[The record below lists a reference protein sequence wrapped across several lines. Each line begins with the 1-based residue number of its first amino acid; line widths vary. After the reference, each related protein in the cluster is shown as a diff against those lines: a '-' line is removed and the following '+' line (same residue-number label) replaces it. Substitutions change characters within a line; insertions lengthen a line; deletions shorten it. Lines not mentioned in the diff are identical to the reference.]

1 MTIGRFR
8 ASALVAAIVT
18 IAVSGSSAHALT
30 SSEVKCITSIA
41 KASQNFVKSK
51 LKLLQKCKN
60 ANLKDASCP
69 APAGDKVS
77 KLEDKLTGAI
87 GKACGTMN
95 AFNISNM
102 GFPGPCTDANPGNGF
117 TLSDIQDCMKTSHT
131 AIVDEM
137 IDLEF
142 DSSLTSVPP
151 ADAKCQAE
159 VAKQGGAI
167 TICVLKNIQKCRNN
181 VMKGKLT
188 GVPPD
193 LCATNDPKTA
203 AAIQKCEDKLA
214 AGLAKKCTAAQIASL
229 KVCTPDQTDLGA
241 ASTCLVDTHTV
252 LTDGPEIAI
261 APDLIDYEYAAR
273 GGICGDGLLNN
284 LNEECD
290 GASDA
295 ACPGLCGTALVPD
308 GFFACLCKDKP
319 RMNVAEHADA
329 DTDNGWLGL
338 SVDGDVVEGGGYI
351 VDLYDCD
358 GGTGLCN
365 AGPSCSLAPHSPCSV
380 PYEAANGTT
389 SDSICAG
396 LGQGVCRKE
405 RTATGP
411 HCYLDINK
419 KCSLTLTPTAAPCNS
434 PGDFCVRTF
443 HGAPVAAAAGGIS
456 VCNTST
462 FMEDVVGTVNLNTN
476 ESSFKVRQGAVTRLA
491 ITQNKPCP
499 VCGNFCAIS
508 RNRCT
513 TDGDCNGQGPCI
525 TTSLCSDGPRKD
537 KACRGTPPFGGPITF
552 FGTTSIDCPPDTQII
567 TDSAGLGL
575 DINANPRTTGS
586 VTLPPTFPCTNAG
599 HSNNRCVGGGSEGR
613 LCTTASECPGGTCN
627 PQCFCS
633 GQSKPNGCADA
644 CVGGSSDMEP
654 CSADIDCPGGG
665 FCHPSDCRVNLADTD
680 SNQEG
685 ECSAGPVDKY
695 CSVTSWHTCST
706 DAQCQTPL
714 CTDCQI
720 GETCQTTLRQCF
732 VNSGI
737 TRTGTPGYPD
747 RESAAVYCVPANNV
761 TINGTAGFPG
771 PGALIQREVVTVVP

>member
-8 ASALVAAIVT
+8 ASVLVAAIVT
-18 IAVSGSSAHALT
+18 VALSGSSAHALT
-30 SSEVKCITSIA
+30 SSELKCLTAIP
-41 KASQNFVKSK
+41 KASLNFVKGK
-51 LKLLQKCKN
+51 LKLLQKCEN

-69 APAGDKVS
+69 APDPAAVT
-77 KLEDKLTGAI
+77 KLEDKLTGGIDKSCAS
-87 GKACGTMN
+87 MS
-95 AFNISNM
+95 AFNLSNM

-117 TLSDIQDCMKTSHT
+117 TVSDLEDCMKTSHT
-131 AIVDEM
+131 GIVDSM
-137 IDLEF
+137 IALEF
-142 DSSLTSVPP
+142 DSSLTSVPE

-159 VAKQGGAI
+159 VAKQSGAL
-167 TICVLKNIQKCRNN
+167 TICVLKSVQKCRTN
-181 VMKGKLT
+181 VLKGKLV

-193 LCATNDPKTA
+193 LCATNDEKTT
-203 AAIQKCEDKLA
+203 AAIQKCKDKLS
-214 AGLAKKCTAAQIASL
+214 AGLAKKCTPAQIASL
-229 KVCTPDQTDLGA
+229 KVCTPDQTDLTG
-241 ASTCLVDTHTV
+241 ASTCLIDTHTL
-252 LTDGPEIAI
+252 LTDGPEIAVP
-261 APDLIDYEYAAR
+261 PDLIDYEYAAR
-273 GGICGDGLLNN
+273 AGICGDGLLNN

-290 GASDA
+290 GAADA

-319 RMNVAEHADA
+319 RMNVAEHADC

-358 GGTGLCN
+358 GGTGVCN
-365 AGPSCSLAPHSPCSV
+365 AGPHCSLPPHSACNV

-419 KCSLTLTPTAAPCNS
+419 KCSLTLAPTAPPCNA
-434 PGDFCVRTF
+434 PGDFCVTTP

-462 FMEDVVGTVNLNTN
+462 FMEDVVGTVNLNTG
-476 ESSFKVRQGAVTRLA
+476 ESSLKVRQGAVTRLA
-491 ITQNKPCP
+491 IVQSKPCP
-499 VCGNFCAIS
+499 VCGGFCAVN

-513 TDGDCNGQGPCI
+513 VDADCASGQGPCI
-525 TTSLCSDGPRKD
+525 TASLCSDGPRKD
-537 KACRGTPPFGGPITF
+537 KACRGTPPFGGPIPF
-552 FGTTSIDCPPDTQII
+552 FGTTSIDCPASTTDI
-567 TDSAGLGL
+567 TNPPGL
-575 DINANPRTTGS
+575 DINANPRTTGT
-586 VTLPPTFPCTNAG
+586 VTLPPNFPCTNVG
-599 HSNNRCVGGGSEGR
+599 NSDNRCVGGTSEGR
-613 LCTTASECPGGTCN
+613 TCTTASECPGGTCN

-633 GQSKPNGCADA
+633 GQAKPNGCNSA
-644 CVGGSSDMEP
+644 CVGGSNDMDS
-654 CSADIDCPGGG
+654 CSADSDCGGGG
-665 FCHPSDCRVNLADTD
+665 FCHPSDCRFNPLDTD

-685 ECSAGPVDKY
+685 VCPAGPIEKF
-695 CSVTSWHTCST
+695 CSITSWHSCSS
-706 DAQCQTPL
+706 DAQCQAPL
-714 CTDCQI
+714 CTDCQ
-720 GETCQTTLRQCF
+720 GAETCDARLRQCF

-737 TRTGTPGYPD
+737 VRTGTPGYPD
-747 RESAAVYCVPANNV
+747 RETAAVYCVPANNV